1 MTVFK
6 PFRAWRPATHL
17 ADQVAA
23 LPYDVMNEAEARE
36 MTKDHP
42 NTFLRIDR
50 AEVNLPEGVDIHSAE
65 VYQEARRLLDQKIAE
80 GVYVEDGVPG
90 YYVYRLIWKGR
101 AQTGLVGLLSVED
114 YENDV
119 VKKHEFTRAEKELD
133 RINHVQTTEAHTGP
147 IFITYR
153 ANARINEITQSATV
167 NAPEVDI
174 TFDDGVTHQVWPIT
188 DPALTKEIEEI
199 FTSFPAVYI
208 ADGHHRAASAVRVGQ
223 RRREA
228 NPNHTGN
235 EEYNFFLSVTFPDED
250 LLVLDYNRVVMDL
263 NGNTEE
269 EFMKKLEEKWDVA
282 PMDGLGDLLP
292 KELHKFTMVLDG
304 KAYQLTPK
312 AGSFDPNHPVYSL
325 DASILQEN
333 LLNPILGIDDPRTN
347 DRIDFV
353 GGIRGQEGVLKR
365 LEEDSKVA
373 FFVYPTSIAQLMRI
387 ADTGEVMPPKS
398 TWFEPKLRSG
408 LFIHRF

>member
-6 PFRAWRPATHL
+6 PFRAWRPATEL
-17 ADQVAA
+17 AAEVAA

-50 AEVNLPEGVDIHSAE
+50 AEVNLPEGTDIHSAE
-65 VYQEARRLLDQKIAE
+65 VYAAARKLLDEKIAE
-80 GVYVEDGVPG
+80 GVYLQDEAPV

-101 AQTGLVGLLSVED
+101 AQTGLVGLLSIED
-114 YENDV
+114 YEKDA

-133 RINHVQTTEAHTGP
+133 RINHVDTTEAHTGP

-153 ANARINEITQSATV
+153 SNDRINEITKAATV
-167 NAPEVDI
+167 GAPEVDI

-188 DPALTKEIEEI
+188 DAAATKEIEEI
-199 FTSFPAVYI
+199 FAGFPAVYI

-228 NPNHTGN
+228 NPDHTGQ

-250 LLVLDYNRVVMDL
+250 LLVMDYNRVVTDL

-269 EFMKKLEEKWDVA
+269 EFLNKVDEVFDVTL
-282 PMDGLGDLLP
+282 MDGFRDLLP
-292 KELHKFTMVLDG
+292 KELHHFTMVLDG
-304 KAYQLTPK
+304 KAYHLTPK
-312 AGSFDPNHPVYSL
+312 KGTFDPDHPVYSL

-353 GGIRGQEGVLKR
+353 GGIRGVEGVLER
-365 LEEDSKVA
+365 LETDMKVA